1 LAVPATS
8 GHRAQLRKSPS
19 KTVVRFES
27 GMFRIEDERH
37 AEPQEGDFDSFA
49 SAVAELKRRAEMR
62 WDEAP
67 NVAPCTNWKDCGRS
81 YEVVEYDTSSHPWT
95 ERSRVAVLDVSASGV
110 TWHMEAAAI
119 DDV

>member
-1 LAVPATS
+1 
-8 GHRAQLRKSPS
+8 
-19 KTVVRFES
+19 
-27 GMFRIEDERH
+27 MFRIEDERH

-95 ERSRVAVLDVSASGV
+95 LPLFSFCSGIV
-110 TWHMEAAAI
+110 DAAAALWTALCLRR
-119 DDV
+119 DRVGQTAPVVGAG